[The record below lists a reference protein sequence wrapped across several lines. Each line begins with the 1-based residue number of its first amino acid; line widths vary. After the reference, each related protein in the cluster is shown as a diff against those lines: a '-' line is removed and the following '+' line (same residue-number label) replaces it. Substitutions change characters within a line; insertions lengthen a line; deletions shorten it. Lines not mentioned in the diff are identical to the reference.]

1 MPDMPDTG
9 ATADGGFARALIVMA
24 HPDDPEF
31 TAGGTIAAWTSA
43 GTEVAY
49 VIVTDGSKGTS
60 DRTMSVERLVPLR
73 EREQRAAGRTLGVD
87 DITFLK
93 LGDGEIS
100 PDLELRHA
108 ITREIRKH
116 RPDVVVTHDP
126 ALLYWDHYINHPDHR
141 AVGQATLDAVFPT
154 ARDWLN
160 APYLLQQEG
169 LEPHHVR
176 EVYLA
181 GAKDP
186 DTWIDI
192 AATIETKIDALREHE
207 SQIKDMGAL
216 PGRIHDRAAG
226 MADGHGMALA
236 EAFKRIRLP

>member
-87 DITFLK
+87 DITFSESW
-93 LGDGEIS
+93 G
-100 PDLELRHA
+100 
-108 ITREIRKH
+108 
-116 RPDVVVTHDP
+116 
-126 ALLYWDHYINHPDHR
+126 
-141 AVGQATLDAVFPT
+141 
-154 ARDWLN
+154 
-160 APYLLQQEG
+160 
-169 LEPHHVR
+169 
-176 EVYLA
+176 LA
-181 GAKDP
+181 GNVGVDVAMGGNWFFNVDAKYITLSTEAD
-186 DTWIDI
+186 
-192 AATIETKIDALREHE
+192 LR
-207 SQIKDMGAL
+207 L
-216 PGRIHDRAAG
+216 
-226 MADGHGMALA
+226 ADGGSLDKIKV
-236 EAFKRIRLP
+236 EIDPFVFGVGVGYRFR